1 MAKTELLRV
10 KALPC
15 IGKKTSISL
24 VLNFAELK
32 ISETDI
38 HCMFGGGK
46 KKSYRSYISVKISIV
61 TSVRKKEHLKFGF
74 GID

>member
-1 MAKTELLRV
+1 MDIANSRTLEEIFHINSDGRV
-10 KALPC
+10 KSLSC

-38 HCMFGGGK
+38 HCMFGEGGA
-46 KKSYRSYISVKISIV
+46 
-61 TSVRKKEHLKFGF
+61 
-74 GID
+74 IDPI